1 MSNEVLEN
9 IKSRRSV
16 RTNTEQQVSAGD
28 LNLILEAAAYAPSG
42 MNFQTWHFTAIQDAA
57 VLTELNEKI
66 KGAFAKSDDPH
77 LQERGH
83 SETYCCYYHAPTLV
97 IVSNEPTRWWASMDC
112 ACALQNIFLAAKSL
126 GIGSCWINQL
136 GQTCDDPDV
145 RAFLTRLGIPEKSPC
160 VRLCRLG
167 LCPCGRSRERKEAG
181 GRHGNRNPLTVHV
194 SCIGGGPVY
203 IPARMCHTATRWQP
217 DPASTKK

>member
-16 RTNTEQQVSAGD
+16 RTYTERQVSAGD

-97 IVSNEPTRWWASMDC
+97 IVSNEPTRWWAPMDC
-112 ACALQNIFLAAKSL
+112 ACALQNIFLAARASAL
-126 GIGSCWINQL
+126 AGLTNWGRPATTP
-136 GQTCDDPDV
+136 TCV
-145 RAFLTRLGIPEKSPC
+145 LS
-160 VRLCRLG
+160 
-167 LCPCGRSRERKEAG
+167 S
-181 GRHGNRNPLTVHV
+181 
-194 SCIGGGPVY
+194 
-203 IPARMCHTATRWQP
+203 
-217 DPASTKK
+217 PASASPKITVCTAVPPWAMPLRTLP

>member
-9 IKSRRSV
+9 IKARRSV
-16 RTNTEQQVSAGD
+16 RTYTEQQVSAGD

-97 IVSNEPTRWWASMDC
+97 IVSNERAYGLRMR
-112 ACALQNIFLAAKSL
+112 LAEYFPCRQVF
-126 GIGSCWINQL
+126 GH
-136 GQTCDDPDV
+136 
-145 RAFLTRLGIPEKSPC
+145 RL
-160 VRLCRLG
+160 LL
-167 LCPCGRSRERKEAG
+167 
-181 GRHGNRNPLTVHV
+181 
-194 SCIGGGPVY
+194 
-203 IPARMCHTATRWQP
+203 
-217 DPASTKK
+217 D

>member
-1 MSNEVLEN
+1 MLNEVLEN

-16 RTNTEQQVSAGD
+16 RAYTEQQVSAED
-28 LNLILEAAAYAPSG
+28 LNLILEAATHAPSG

-66 KGAFAKSDDPH
+66 KGAFAKSDDTR

-83 SETYCCYYHAPTLV
+83 SRTYCCYYHAPALI
-97 IVSNEPTRWWASMDC
+97 IVSNEPTCWWASMDC

-126 GIGSCWINQL
+126 GIDSCWINQL

-145 RAFLTRLGIPEKSPC
+145 RAFLTQLGIPENHRVYGC
-160 VRLCRLG
+160 AALG
-167 LCPCGRSRERKEAG
+167 YAPADA
-181 GRHGNRNPLTVHV
+181 
-194 SCIGGGPVY
+194 PVK
-203 IPARMCHTATRWQP
+203 
-217 DPASTKK
+217 D